1 MIPAPEGGDNDR
13 MVHAAPP
20 VPDPAR
26 RAPEPASLMGIL
38 RAERAGLGQQAILT
52 ELRRAI
58 LSGDVAPGTPVP
70 VDEVADVFGVSRI
83 PIRES
88 LKTLIGEGLVDHQPR
103 AGYTVA
109 RLTPQEFRELYVVR
123 GVLEMAALSAA
134 VDSAGP
140 DDDTVAVEALDL
152 LDRAMRDRDYRAYQR
167 ESRRFHEALTAPC
180 RMPRLIHMIELVWNI
195 TEPIQPMAHIRQ
207 RDRDELHGEHRE
219 MLDAFLDRDR
229 NRLLAIT
236 RGHLDEL
243 ESTVSDLSTT
253 GLFDPPTGPGTG

>member
-1 MIPAPEGGDNDR
+1 MIGRIRRDNDR
-13 MVHAAPP
+13 MVPAAVNEPSP
-20 VPDPAR
+20 DRRVPS
-26 RAPEPASLMGIL
+26 PASLMGIL
-38 RAERAGLGQQAILT
+38 RAERAGLSQQAILT

-58 LSGDVAPGTPVP
+58 LSGDVAPGTAVP
-70 VDEVADVFGVSRI
+70 VDEVAELFGVSRI

-109 RLTPQEFRELYVVR
+109 RLTPQEFRELYIVR
-123 GVLEMAALSAA
+123 GVLEIAALSAA

-140 DDDTVAVEALDL
+140 DDDRTAVEALDA
-152 LDRAMRDRDYRAYQR
+152 LDRAMRDQDYRGYQR
-167 ESRRFHEALTAPC
+167 ESRRFHEALAAPC
-180 RMPRLIHMIELVWNI
+180 RMPRLMHMIELVWNI

-243 ESTVSDLSTT
+243 ESTVSDLSAT
-253 GLFDPPTGPGTG
+253 GLFDPPAGPGTG